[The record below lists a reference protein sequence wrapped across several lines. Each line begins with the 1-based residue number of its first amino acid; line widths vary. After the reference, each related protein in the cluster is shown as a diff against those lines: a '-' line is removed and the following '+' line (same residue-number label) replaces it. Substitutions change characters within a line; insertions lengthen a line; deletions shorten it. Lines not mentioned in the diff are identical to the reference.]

1 MKKHHSARF
10 VFVILAMALALSVT
24 YWAGCSKT
32 PNEPTTQET
41 ILSPTSPQARAVMAV
56 QDRYTDNL
64 LAHPEVVG
72 TATGLTEDGKPAI
85 VVLTKSELS
94 TKADVKIESLR
105 KGVAPVAIPA
115 AIEDLPVVVIVTG
128 EIKALKG
135 GGGGGFDPKL
145 RHRPAPNGVSLGHPA
160 ITAGTLGCLV
170 TNGSTIYILSNN
182 HVMANSNDAAIG
194 DNILQ
199 PGPFDGGQDPADR
212 IADLSAFKLIDFT
225 GADNDIDAA
234 IADVVNDNDVT
245 GETHPNAG
253 SYGKP
258 RTATVN
264 ASVGMRVQKYGR
276 TTQHTNGKVQAINA
290 TVNVS
295 YGSSG
300 VAHYVGQIIIN
311 PGGFSAGGDSGSLIV
326 VRGGSNDRKPVGLL
340 FAGSSSITI
349 ANPINAVLGHFGVTV
364 VGD

>member
-1 MKKHHSARF
+1 MKKPSLRLWF
-10 VFVILAMALALSVT
+10 VVGVMLALSIT

-32 PNEPTTQET
+32 PNEPTAQET
-41 ILSPTSPQARAVMAV
+41 ILSPTSSQALAVMAV
-56 QDRYTDNL
+56 QDRYTDNMM
-64 LAHPEVVG
+64 AHPEVVG

-85 VVLTKSELS
+85 VILTKSEMT
-94 TKADVKIESLR
+94 TKTDVKIESLK
-105 KGVAPVAIPA
+105 KGVAPMGIPA
-115 AIEDLPVVVIVTG
+115 AIEDLPVVVMVTG
-128 EIKALKG
+128 EIKALQ
-135 GGGGGFDPKL
+135 GGGFDPTL

-170 TNGSTIYILSNN
+170 TKGGTIYILSNN
-182 HVMANSNDAAIG
+182 HVMANSNNASIG

-212 IADLSAFKLIDFT
+212 IADLSEFKTIVFST
-225 GADNDIDAA
+225 SANNVIDAA

-245 GETHPNAG
+245 GETHPDAG

-258 RTATVN
+258 RSTTVS

-276 TTQHTNGKVQAINA
+276 TTRHTRGRVQAINA

-300 VAHYVGQIIIN
+300 VARFVSQIIIN

-326 VRGGSNDRKPVGLL
+326 ARGGSNDRKPVGLL

-349 ANPINAVLGHFGVTV
+349 ANPINSVLSNFGVTV